1 MLMRDYS
8 KRLDDCLFV
17 VGDNCATNQ
26 RMATLVGVPLVGC
39 ASHRLSLAVQG
50 RFSKASDDLDQVKKL
65 MTKLKGLNQ
74 SAKLR
79 FKTPLRPVL
88 SQVTRW
94 SSTFAMS
101 PANRRLCK
109 FLDDLSKIESVSK
122 ELQSSSVSLLDARVY
137 FDGLLELH
145 PSFSTHLSPRAP
157 SVHSPH
163 FEAACVK
170 VLVGKADELTGG
182 REPHRFAHLSS
193 RTCHRNGIGEPEKPL
208 LFKRRKLAT
217 RASTRY
223 QLIPAIPPTSN
234 HVERLFS
241 TAKATLGTQRHSL
254 RPDTLEMIL
263 MLRANE
269 LECSS
274 C

>member
-1 MLMRDYS
+1 MSGVAAEMPAKFGLMLDGCSFDSEHYIAVYGYYNFNGKAQYPLLTMAPLVADPSAHHSAASPVNFLREMLMRDYS
-8 KRLDDCLFV
+8 KRLDDCLLV

-26 RMATLVGVPLVGC
+26 RMGTLMGVPLVGC
-39 ASHRLSLAVQG
+39 ASHRLNLADQG
-50 RFSKASDDLDQVKKL
+50 LFSQASDDLDQVKKL

-74 SAKLR
+74 SAKLS
-79 FKTPLRPVL
+79 P
-88 SQVTRW
+88 
-94 SSTFAMS
+94 

-182 REPHRFAHLSS
+182 QR
-193 RTCHRNGIGEPEKPL
+193 
-208 LFKRRKLAT
+208 AT
-217 RASTRY
+217 
-223 QLIPAIPPTSN
+223 
-234 HVERLFS
+234 
-241 TAKATLGTQRHSL
+241 SL
-254 RPDTLEMIL
+254 RPFVVEDL
-263 MLRANE
+263 
-269 LECSS
+269 S
-274 C
+274 

>member
-1 MLMRDYS
+1 MSGVAAEMPAKFGLMLDGCSFDSEHYIAVYGYYNFNGKAQYPLLTMAPLVADPSAHHSAASPVNFLREMLMRDYS

-79 FKTPLRPVL
+79 FKTPLRPFINDDDTL
-88 SQVTRW
+88 ADSLP
-94 SSTFAMS
+94 SP

-182 REPHRFAHLSS
+182 QR
-193 RTCHRNGIGEPEKPL
+193 
-208 LFKRRKLAT
+208 AT
-217 RASTRY
+217 
-223 QLIPAIPPTSN
+223 
-234 HVERLFS
+234 
-241 TAKATLGTQRHSL
+241 SL
-254 RPDTLEMIL
+254 RPFVVEDL
-263 MLRANE
+263 
-269 LECSS
+269 S
-274 C
+274 